1 MLVLVHVQVGVDHQI
16 LCVDHLSRLEE
27 CDADADPELDRVC
40 VNLVPPAIVILG
52 IGMLAFGIRPRA
64 TSIVAYAVLGWSL
77 LIVIV
82 GGFGTLS
89 HWVLDT
95 SVSTT

>member
-1 MLVLVHVQVGVDHQI
+1 M
-16 LCVDHLSRLEE
+16 
-27 CDADADPELDRVC
+27 
-40 VNLVPPAIVILG
+40 ILG
-52 IGMLAFGIRPRA
+52 TGVLTFGILPRA
-64 TSIVAYAVLGWSL
+64 TSIVTYAVLGWSL

-95 SVSTT
+95 SVFHHMASAPGVAPNWQASEIMIGVGAAAALAGGMAFRRRDLQGP